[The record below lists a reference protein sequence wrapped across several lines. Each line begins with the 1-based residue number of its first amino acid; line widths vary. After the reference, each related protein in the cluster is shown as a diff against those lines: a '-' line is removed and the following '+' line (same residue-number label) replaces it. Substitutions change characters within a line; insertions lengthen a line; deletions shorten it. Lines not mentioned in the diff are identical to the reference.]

1 MDRLISYYS
10 IYLGCQNSLQ
20 GPQQSWF
27 RVDTI
32 DRNELGNKEGLNLHL
47 KQNLERFHKGS
58 LGLRKKRCTDSGA
71 QGQRRTVQG
80 AKLTSASVPATK
92 VLKTSLKLWR
102 MWSYLWILNK
112 KSKSSNSCTFDSAV
126 RYRIQFSF
134 SPKQSY
140 VYLKTLNE
148 V

>member
-1 MDRLISYYS
+1 MSELLARSQS
-10 IYLGCQNSLQ
+10 SHK

-32 DRNELGNKEGLNLHL
+32 DRRNELGNKEGLNLHL

-71 QGQRRTVQG
+71 QGQRRTVQS

-92 VLKTSLKLWR
+92 VLLKTSLKLWR
-102 MWSYLWILNK
+102 MWSHLWILNK
-112 KSKSSNSCTFDSAV
+112 KKQ
-126 RYRIQFSF
+126 IQQLLHF
-134 SPKQSY
+134 
-140 VYLKTLNE
+140 
-148 V
+148 